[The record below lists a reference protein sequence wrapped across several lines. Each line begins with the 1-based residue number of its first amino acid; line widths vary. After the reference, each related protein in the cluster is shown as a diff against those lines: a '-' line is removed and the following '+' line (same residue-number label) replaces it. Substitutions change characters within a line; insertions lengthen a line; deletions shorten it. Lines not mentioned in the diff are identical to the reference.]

1 MLFSL
6 LFLFSLCA
14 KFGERKAQ
22 VAHTVHHQIFS
33 KRSRPRV
40 FFPLFFDGNKK
51 DTILSSS
58 SFASVVSR
66 ACSSLSL
73 EHALALAS
81 SSLSRKRH
89 YYFKMAPVVAI
100 AQRSAAVARPAV
112 STRAAAPSAVAA
124 AAGSPTQSIRIK
136 LKSFDTRA
144 IVEAGEAIIG
154 AAAST
159 GATVS
164 GPVPLP
170 TR

>member
-66 ACSSLSL
+66 ACSSLSF
-73 EHALALAS
+73 EYALALAS
-81 SSLSRKRH
+81 SSLSKKSH

>member
-1 MLFSL
+1 VLFSL

-81 SSLSRKRH
+81 SSLSRKPH

>member
-1 MLFSL
+1 VF
-6 LFLFSLCA
+6 FSLC
-14 KFGERKAQ
+14 
-22 VAHTVHHQIFS
+22 FS
-33 KRSRPRV
+33 TAT
-40 FFPLFFDGNKK
+40 KK

-66 ACSSLSL
+66 ACSSLSF
-73 EHALALAS
+73 EYALALAS
-81 SSLSRKRH
+81 SSLSKKSH

>member
-1 MLFSL
+1 
-6 LFLFSLCA
+6 
-14 KFGERKAQ
+14 
-22 VAHTVHHQIFS
+22 
-33 KRSRPRV
+33 
-40 FFPLFFDGNKK
+40 
-51 DTILSSS
+51 
-58 SFASVVSR
+58 
-66 ACSSLSL
+66 
-73 EHALALAS
+73 
-81 SSLSRKRH
+81 
-89 YYFKMAPVVAI
+89 MAPVVAL
-100 AQRSAAVARPAV
+100 AQRSVARPAAV

-124 AAGSPTQSIRIK
+124 AGSAPTQSIRIK